1 MKLKKIL
8 KGIFGKVAPI
18 LGTAIGGPFGAIAG
32 KILTDTFGGQS
43 ELEAAIASGDPAQI
57 IKLKEAEL
65 RFEQFMDEND
75 LKREDIAASDRGSA
89 REMAVAKGMLPQII
103 LSGLYTIGYFLILY
117 AFVRGGIDIPE
128 KNMPI
133 AATLFGVLTAS
144 QVQIMNFWFGSSAG
158 SAKKTVLLA
167 NGR

>member
-1 MKLKKIL
+1 MKLGKLL
-8 KGIFGKVAPI
+8 KGVLGKVAPI
-18 LGTAIGGPFGAIAG
+18 LGTAVGGPFGAIAG
-32 KILTDTFGGQS
+32 KILSDTFGGQS
-43 ELEAAIASGDPAQI
+43 QLEAAMASGDPAEI
-57 IKLKEAEL
+57 IKLKKAEL
-65 RFEQFMDEND
+65 EFEQFMDEND
-75 LKREDIAASDRGSA
+75 LKREDVAAQDRDSA
-89 REMAVAKGMLPQII
+89 RAMAVSKGMVPQII
-103 LSGLYTIGYFLILY
+103 LSGLYTVGYFLILY

-158 SAKKTVLLA
+158 SAKKTTLLA